1 MVEMSKAPP
10 GDIHDFQVV
19 DVALTDDHAVDG
31 IALLL
36 TDARGGRVRLHLN
49 EDMAEMLRERIATAL
64 DRRTGP

>member
-19 DVALTDDHAVDG
+19 DVALADDHAVDG

-36 TDARGGRVRLHLN
+36 TDARGGRVRLHL
-49 EDMAEMLRERIATAL
+49 
-64 DRRTGP
+64 TGAHPFLTGQAA